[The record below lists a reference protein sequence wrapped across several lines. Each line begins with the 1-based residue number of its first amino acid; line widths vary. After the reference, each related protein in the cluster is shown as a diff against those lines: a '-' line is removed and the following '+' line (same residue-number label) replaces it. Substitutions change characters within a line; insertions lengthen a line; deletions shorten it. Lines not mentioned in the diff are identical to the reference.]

1 MPQNP
6 LVQGSCEGEGNFSFL
21 ARDALSRTLLM
32 REGCLIMCE
41 DASPAAQ
48 PVLTWRKNAH
58 RFQKSAHR
66 FRKSAHRFRKSAHR
80 FSVSEHQS
88 QVSKT
93 FSAFSFA
100 IPQNSCTFAPEFLW
114 GLLRTEKS
122 VRRDAKLVNGNL
134 ENFKDTRE
142 HSENTVCLLQAWSM
156 SLYLCLR

>member
-6 LVQGSCEGEGNFSFL
+6 LVQGSCEGEGNFCFL

-32 REGCLIMCE
+32 REGGLIMCE

-66 FRKSAHRFRKSAHR
+66 FQKSAHR

-93 FSAFSFA
+93 FYAFSFA

-122 VRRDAKLVNGNL
+122 VRHDAKLVSTKSGKFQAQESIVRIL
-134 ENFKDTRE
+134 YAYYRRG
-142 HSENTVCLLQAWSM
+142 VCR
-156 SLYLCLR
+156 YIFV

>member
-1 MPQNP
+1 MISTKHKDQ
-6 LVQGSCEGEGNFSFL
+6 
-21 ARDALSRTLLM
+21 
-32 REGCLIMCE
+32 
-41 DASPAAQ
+41 
-48 PVLTWRKNAH
+48 
-58 RFQKSAHR
+58 
-66 FRKSAHRFRKSAHR
+66 
-80 FSVSEHQS
+80 
-88 QVSKT
+88 T

-156 SLYLCLR
+156 SLYFCLKVIPEPVLKNVEVTPCPVSVPLRQDRGTLLP